1 MNKELTQ
8 TNQTINLYPTVTPTV
23 YVNENKD
30 GYEITFEMPGVS
42 KEDIDLGVENRTL
55 TLTTDT
61 KYDVPAVY
69 ESACREFPVCNY
81 AVSLDL
87 PELADTDTVTAA
99 VANGIMTVKIAK
111 RAELKPRKIEVAVA

>member
-8 TNQTINLYPTVTPTV
+8 TNQNTNLYPTVTPTV

-30 GYEITFEMPGVS
+30 GYEIMFEMPGVS
-42 KEDIDLGVENRTL
+42 KEDINLGVENRTL
-55 TLTTDT
+55 TLNTDT
-61 KYDVPAVY
+61 HFVVPVGY
-69 ESACREFPVCNY
+69 ETACREFPVCNY

-111 RAELKPRKIEVAVA
+111 RAELKPRKIDVDVA